1 MEQEALV
8 DNATAYSICQEVN
21 NRYKNEMKRIGLMK
35 EEMKQQVSELENKI
49 KKQNAIVNR

>member
-21 NRYKNEMKRIGLMK
+21 NRYKNEMKRIESMK
-35 EEMKQQVSELENKI
+35 EEMKQQVSELENKL
-49 KKQNAIVNR
+49 KKQNAIVR